1 MKSTFFYGLF
11 MDEDLLKKKGLN
23 PHNLRK
29 AYLAGYGLRIGAR
42 ATLEQSEGE
51 RSWGTI
57 MQLESDE
64 LESLYKG
71 DGVADYVP
79 QTVQV
84 TETTGE
90 TVEAVS
96 YILPMVNILGSNSTY
111 AMTLV
116 GIAKKLNLPEDYIK
130 EIEAWI

>member
-1 MKSTFFYGLF
+1 

-96 YILPMVNILGSNSTY
+96 YILPMINISGSNSRY

>member
-1 MKSTFFYGLF
+1 

-23 PHNLRK
+23 PHNMRK
-29 AYLAGYGLRIGAR
+29 AYLAGFGLRIGER

-57 MQLESDE
+57 MLLENDE
-64 LESLYKG
+64 LENLYNG

-79 QTVQV
+79 QTVLV
-84 TETTGE
+84 TEENGE

-96 YILPMVNILGSNSTY
+96 YILPMVNITGSNSKY
-111 AMTLV
+111 AMSLA
-116 GIAKKLNLPEDYIK
+116 GIAKKLDLPEDYIK